1 MYGKQEKA
9 DEIERL
15 TREQREISQKESD
28 VQSQI
33 DLLKEFSIQKNQVLA
48 DTINPHFKHFQ
59 FQFLDYTQDGEPV
72 EVCRMIVDGIDYFNG
87 LNHSDQILCNIDLV
101 AGLQELNGLKL
112 PIWIDDAE
120 SVNEERFPK
129 MEQQVIYL
137 KVSDN
142 ELKVEG
148 QKLGTVDCKIRP
160 ITFDE
165 AREYTDITPNNDLN
179 DWYWTLSP
187 WSTEERGW
195 SKSLT
200 VVSPSGVIGH
210 GNCFFGSGV
219 RPVCILKSNIFVSK
233 VEE

>member
-1 MYGKQEKA
+1 MNNKEILQKAKELVELLEKQEEA
-9 DEIERL
+9 DKVALSMLKRGDVFQTTGKRKYKVL
-15 TREQREISQKESD
+15 EQYGDTTKIIS
-28 VQSQI
+28 
-33 DLLKEFSIQKNQVLA
+33 L
-48 DTINPHFKHFQ
+48 
-59 FQFLDYTQDGEPV
+59 
-72 EVCRMIVDGIDYFNG
+72 
-87 LNHSDQILCNIDLV
+87 DLV
-101 AGLQELNGLKL
+101 KENVEFGDTSDYKTSKVKKMCDTETLK
-112 PIWIDDAE
+112 DFEEEFGAE
-120 SVNEERFPK
+120 NIETHTAD
-129 MEQQVIYL
+129 IITA
-137 KVSDN
+137 D
-142 ELKVEG
+142 G

-200 VVSPSGVIGH
+200 VVSPSGLIFSLNYSLG
-210 GNCFFGSGV
+210 GGV

>member
-1 MYGKQEKA
+1 MNNKEILQKAKELVELLEKQEEA
-9 DEIERL
+9 DKVALSMLKRGDVFQTTGKRKYKVL
-15 TREQREISQKESD
+15 EQYGDTTKIIS
-28 VQSQI
+28 
-33 DLLKEFSIQKNQVLA
+33 L
-48 DTINPHFKHFQ
+48 
-59 FQFLDYTQDGEPV
+59 
-72 EVCRMIVDGIDYFNG
+72 
-87 LNHSDQILCNIDLV
+87 DLV
-101 AGLQELNGLKL
+101 KENVEFGDTSDYKTSKVKKMCDTETLK
-112 PIWIDDAE
+112 DFEEEFGAE
-120 SVNEERFPK
+120 NIETHTAD
-129 MEQQVIYL
+129 IITA
-137 KVSDN
+137 D
-142 ELKVEG
+142 G

-200 VVSPSGVIGH
+200 VVSPSGDVYY
-210 GNCFFGSGV
+210 GNCSGVNGV